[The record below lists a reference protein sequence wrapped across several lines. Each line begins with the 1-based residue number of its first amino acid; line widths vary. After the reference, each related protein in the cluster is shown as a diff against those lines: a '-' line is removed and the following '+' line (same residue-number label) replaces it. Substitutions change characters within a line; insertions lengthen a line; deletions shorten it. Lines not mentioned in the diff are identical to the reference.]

1 MTLFRRFVD
10 ANGGEA
16 AFEGL
21 TTSQVRFAGCSCPL
35 FSMTSAFYVCH
46 QVKKNF
52 VLEAT
57 MLTGTSMCARSARG
71 YCSVLILLQV

>member
-1 MTLFRRFVD
+1 
-10 ANGGEA
+10 
-16 AFEGL
+16 
-21 TTSQVRFAGCSCPL
+21 
-35 FSMTSAFYVCH
+35 MTSAFYVCH

-71 YCSVLILLQV
+71 YCFVFILLQV